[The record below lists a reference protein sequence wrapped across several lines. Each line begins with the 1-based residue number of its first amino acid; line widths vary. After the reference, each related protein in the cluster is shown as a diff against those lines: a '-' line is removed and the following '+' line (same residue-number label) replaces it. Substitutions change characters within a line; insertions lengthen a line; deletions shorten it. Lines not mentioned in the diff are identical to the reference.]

1 MDSESK
7 KSLDITRLGH
17 EKRLAS
23 AGWNHLALSVGS
35 RKEVDRLAAQL
46 AADRY
51 YEFAFLDAE
60 VTI

>member
-1 MDSESK
+1 MA
-7 KSLDITRLGH
+7 RLGH